1 MKLLK
6 DLSVK
11 MHVASMVI
19 IHQPDPDTFSLF
31 DRLIL
36 LSKGRFLFSGEFS
49 NLSVFYNRNY
59 DEGLPDKYHIARDL
73 ILKASGYDVSNDD
86 YLDYYKGIDHMVL
99 DSSSE
104 LSFEDNISVGLS
116 GKKRMSLT
124 YLIVTSFIFHL
135 SQSQQYTARDQ
146 YRKSRDEEYMRNN
159 VQVTNCFVSKLHKSV
174 PAKLYQCP
182 CSSCQLYHVIHHYF
196 YHFLAIRKT

>member
-36 LSKGRFLFSGEFS
+36 LSKGRFLFSGECS

-59 DEGLPDKYHIARDL
+59 DEGLPDKYHIARDF
-73 ILKASGYDVSNDD
+73 ILKASEYGVSNEDN
-86 YLDYYKGIDHMVL
+86 LDYYKGNDHKVL

-104 LSFEDNISVGLS
+104 LSFNDNISGGLS
-116 GKKRMSLT
+116 GKSIL
-124 YLIVTSFIFHL
+124 LP
-135 SQSQQYTARDQ
+135 
-146 YRKSRDEEYMRNN
+146 N
-159 VQVTNCFVSKLHKSV
+159 
-174 PAKLYQCP
+174 
-182 CSSCQLYHVIHHYF
+182 
-196 YHFLAIRKT
+196 

>member
-36 LSKGRFLFSGEFS
+36 LSKGKLLFSGECS
-49 NLSVFYNRNY
+49 NLYVFYNRNY

-73 ILKASGYDVSNDD
+73 ILKASAYDVLNEDNQ
-86 YLDYYKGIDHMVL
+86 DYYKGNDHEVL
-99 DSSSE
+99 DSYE
-104 LSFEDNISVGLS
+104 ISFKNNRSGGKS
-116 GKKRMSLT
+116 GKS
-124 YLIVTSFIFHL
+124 I
-135 SQSQQYTARDQ
+135 A
-146 YRKSRDEEYMRNN
+146 
-159 VQVTNCFVSKLHKSV
+159 
-174 PAKLYQCP
+174 
-182 CSSCQLYHVIHHYF
+182 
-196 YHFLAIRKT
+196 LAN

>member
-36 LSKGRFLFSGEFS
+36 LSKGRFLFSGECS

-73 ILKASGYDVSNDD
+73 ILKASRYDVSNEDN
-86 YLDYYKGIDHMVL
+86 LDYYKGNDHEVI

-104 LSFEDNISVGLS
+104 LSFKDKISGGLS
-116 GKKRMSLT
+116 GKNMSL
-124 YLIVTSFIFHL
+124 
-135 SQSQQYTARDQ
+135 A
-146 YRKSRDEEYMRNN
+146 N
-159 VQVTNCFVSKLHKSV
+159 
-174 PAKLYQCP
+174 
-182 CSSCQLYHVIHHYF
+182 
-196 YHFLAIRKT
+196 

>member
-11 MHVASMVI
+11 MHVASMII

-36 LSKGRFLFSGEFS
+36 LSKGKLLFSGECS

-73 ILKASGYDVSNDD
+73 ILKASGYDVSNED
-86 YLDYYKGIDHMVL
+86 YLDYYKGTNDHKVL
-99 DSSSE
+99 DSSASE
-104 LSFEDNISVGLS
+104 LSFEDNISGELS
-116 GKKRMSLT
+116 GKRMSL
-124 YLIVTSFIFHL
+124 
-135 SQSQQYTARDQ
+135 A
-146 YRKSRDEEYMRNN
+146 N
-159 VQVTNCFVSKLHKSV
+159 
-174 PAKLYQCP
+174 
-182 CSSCQLYHVIHHYF
+182 
-196 YHFLAIRKT
+196 